1 MTTVLILMATHN
13 GGSFL
18 AEQLDSIAAQSHADW
33 RLMVSD
39 DASSDNTP
47 AVLQAFRDARPAG
60 QVVLVSGPGRGAAAN
75 FRSLIRQVRLSGECL
90 AFCDQDDV
98 WHPEHLA
105 RGLEALAG
113 IANPLALYGS
123 RVQVCDAGLNPVGL
137 SPLPSRP
144 LCFRNA
150 LVQNVISGNTQIMSP
165 AAAALLQAAERDGG
179 PMIVHD
185 WWAYQIITGAGGQAV
200 MDPRP
205 GLLYRQHGANVI
217 GANRGLRSLH
227 RRLGRYLA
235 GTHGRWARQNCAGLA
250 ASQARFTPENRRR
263 LQDFAAALRQPLPMR
278 LGGMLRSGVYHQRNR
293 ERAGFWL
300 SVLLGTY

>member
-1 MTTVLILMATHN
+1 MSTVLILMATHN

-18 AEQLDSIAAQSHADW
+18 AEQLASIAAQSHSDW
-33 RLMVSD
+33 RLIVSD

-47 AVLQAFRDARPAG
+47 AVLQAFQRSRPPG
-60 QVVLVSGPGRGAAAN
+60 QVTLVQGPRRGAVAN
-75 FRSLIRQVRLSGECL
+75 FRSLVRHAPLAGDHL
-90 AFCDQDDV
+90 AFSDQDDV

-105 RGLEALAG
+105 RGLEGLAA
-113 IANPLALYGS
+113 IPDALALYGS
-123 RVQVCDAGLNPVGL
+123 RMQVCDAGLNPVAL

-150 LVQNVISGNTQIMSP
+150 LVQNVLSGNTQVMTP
-165 AAAALLQAAERDGG
+165 AAAALLQAAEADGG

-200 MDPRP
+200 IDPRP

-217 GANRGLRSLH
+217 GASRGLRSLH
-227 RRLGRYLA
+227 RRLGRYVV
-235 GTHGRWARQNCAGLA
+235 GTHGKWARQNCAGLM
-250 ASQARFTPENRRR
+250 ASQQRFTPENRKR

-278 LGGMLRSGVYHQRNR
+278 MGGMLRAGVYHQRNR
-293 ERAGFWL
+293 ARAGFWL